1 MGDKFRIQV
10 SRALQRDM
18 GQCTLDS
25 HEFDE
30 THLSI
35 SSSDGVLVDKKV
47 RIGGRRAKDEGETVP
62 APFCSFAE
70 H

>member
-10 SRALQRDM
+10 SRALQHDM

-25 HEFDE
+25 HEFDY

-47 RIGGRRAKDEGETVP
+47 RIGGRRAKDEGGTVP
-62 APFCSFAE
+62 APFCSLDE